1 MTRAAMYARY
11 SSENQK
17 ESSIDD
23 QFRNCEQYARR
34 EGWEIV
40 ERYSDKAISGSTNL
54 RPAYQQMLKDARAKH
69 FDVLLVDD
77 FSRLS
82 RDQIESEQVRRQMIY
97 WGCRLIG
104 VSDGIDTSSKGHK
117 LQAGMKNLMND
128 IFLDDLKDKTKRGM
142 IGKVLKGFHGGGRTY
157 GYKLVAVIDPSHK
170 DPYGQPARIGTRL
183 EKDPEQEK
191 WVRWIFEQ
199 YAEGMSPVKIT
210 DELNRQHVP
219 PPGMHYKRRSSKPPS
234 WCVSALYGNPRYQL
248 GLLNNARYRGEI
260 AWGRTFWT
268 RDPDTKRKRRVSV
281 EEAQWIRQPAEHL
294 RIISNELW
302 ARAKARQQD
311 THKASAAIRTA
322 LHANARTGR
331 APKYLFSGLLVCG
344 LCGHRF
350 VIADPNR
357 YACGGWKARGLSVC
371 GNTIKASRHLIET
384 RLLQAIAKDLFTE
397 AGQALFIKETTRL
410 LTEQRRTPKPDT
422 QAATQRLENVEQEIS
437 HIMDAIKAGI
447 ITPSTKAALEKAEA
461 ERATLIETVQGPP
474 PKDAKVSTFLPSAV
488 SRLKAL
494 VDDLGNVTQL
504 QVDRARAVLRTML
517 GKEIVLH
524 PTADCETRYL
534 TAELTGDY
542 AGLLRLETGQN
553 KSGGGQGS

>member
-1 MTRAAMYARY
+1 MRVAAYARY

-23 QFRNCEQYARR
+23 QHRNCTTFAAR
-34 EGWEIV
+34 EGWTISR
-40 ERYSDKAISGSTNL
+40 RYEDKAISGSTTE
-54 RPAYQQMLKDARAKH
+54 RPGYQAMLKDAKARV
-69 FDVLLVDD
+69 FDILLIDD

-82 RDQIESEQVRRQMIY
+82 RDSVETEQVRRKFVF

-104 VSDGIDTSSKGHK
+104 ISDGIDTASKGHK
-117 LQAGMKNLMND
+117 LQAGMKGLMNE
-128 IFLDDLKDKTKRGM
+128 IFLDDLRDKTKRGM
-142 IGKVLKGFHGGGRTY
+142 IGQVLKGFHGGGRTY
-157 GYKLVAVIDPSHK
+157 GYALKPEFHPTQK

-199 YAEGMSPVKIT
+199 YAAGTSPVKIT
-210 DELNRQHVP
+210 DELNRQGVP
-219 PPGMHYKRRSSKPPS
+219 PPGAHYKRRSSKPPT

-248 GLLNNARYRGEI
+248 GLLNNARYRGQVNF
-260 AWGRTFWT
+260 GRTVWT
-268 RDPDTKRKRRVSV
+268 RDPDTRKKRRVAV
-281 EEAQWIRQPAEHL
+281 EEAAWIKQPAEHL
-294 RIISNELW
+294 RIVSDELW
-302 ARAKARQQD
+302 QRAKARQAD

-322 LHANARTGR
+322 LHANARTG
-331 APKYLFSGLLVCG
+331 ASPKYLFSGLLVCG
-344 LCGHRF
+344 LCGHKF
-350 VIADPNR
+350 VTVDFNR
-357 YACGGWKARGLSVC
+357 YGCSGWRYRGLSVC
-371 GNTIKASRHLIET
+371 RNTIKAPRQLIET
-384 RLLQAIAKDLFTE
+384 RLLQAIAKDLFTPE
-397 AGQALFIKETTRL
+397 AQALFVKETTRL

-422 QAATQRLENVEQEIS
+422 QIAAQRLQAVEQEIS

-447 ITPSTKAALEKAEA
+447 RTNGTKAALVNAEA

-474 PKDAKVSTFLPSAV
+474 PKDVKVAAFLPSAV
-488 SRLKAL
+488 TRLKAL
-494 VDDLGNVTQL
+494 VDDLANVTQL

-524 PTADCETRYL
+524 PTADGETRYL
-534 TAELTGDY
+534 TAEVTGDY